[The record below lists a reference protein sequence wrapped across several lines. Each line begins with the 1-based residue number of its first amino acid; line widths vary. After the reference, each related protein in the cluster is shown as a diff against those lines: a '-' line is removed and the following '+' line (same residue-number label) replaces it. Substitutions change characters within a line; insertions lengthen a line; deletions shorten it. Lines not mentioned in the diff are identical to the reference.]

1 MVDVGAVADRI
12 LEGRGRV
19 ADGESMLV
27 AVSGIDA
34 SGKGYLTKL
43 FVEELQSRGVHAVGI
58 NVDGWLNL
66 PEKRFDRDH
75 PAEQFYRHA
84 IRFEE
89 MFEKLI
95 LPLKRERSI
104 VLDADLAEETATE
117 YHRHRYEFR
126 DVDVIVLEG
135 AYLLK
140 RAYRGYYD
148 LAFWVECSF
157 ETALER
163 ALQRGQEGLPPD
175 DTVRAYETIYFPAE
189 RIHFARDDPRGSAD
203 VVIVNDDRIV

>member
-43 FVEELQSRGVHAVGI
+43 FVEELRGRGVHAVGI

-66 PEKRFDRDH
+66 PAKRFDEDH
-75 PAEQFYRHA
+75 PAEQFYHHA

-95 LPLKRERSI
+95 LPLKRDRSI

-126 DVDVIVLEG
+126 DVDAIVLEG

-140 RAYRGYYD
+140 RAYRGTTTWRSGWN
-148 LAFWVECSF
+148 ARSRRRW
-157 ETALER
+157 
-163 ALQRGQEGLPPD
+163 RG
-175 DTVRAYETIYFPAE
+175 R
-189 RIHFARDDPRGSAD
+189 
-203 VVIVNDDRIV
+203 